1 MCTDKKKK
9 KKRKNSKEKL
19 VGSKKKLKKS
29 LITKIC
35 RRASETLKKM
45 GYKQNRH
52 QETMVTNLDN
62 RHLKKNQT
70 SFLISF
76 NAAAT

>member
-1 MCTDKKKK
+1 MCTDKK

-52 QETMVTNLDN
+52 RETKVTNLDN
-62 RHLKKNQT
+62 RHLKKNIF
-70 SFLISF
+70 SD
-76 NAAAT
+76 

>member
-1 MCTDKKKK
+1 MCTDKKK

-52 QETMVTNLDN
+52 QETKVTNLDN
-62 RHLKKNQT
+62 RHLKKKKT

>member
-1 MCTDKKKK
+1 MCTDKKK

-29 LITKIC
+29 LITKIR

-52 QETMVTNLDN
+52 QETKVTNLDN
-62 RHLKKNQT
+62 RHLKKQT
-70 SFLISF
+70 NIFSD
-76 NAAAT
+76 

>member
-1 MCTDKKKK
+1 MCTDK

-19 VGSKKKLKKS
+19 VGSKKKLKKKP

-45 GYKQNRH
+45 SYKQNRH
-52 QETMVTNLDN
+52 QETKVTNLDN
-62 RHLKKNQT
+62 RHL
-70 SFLISF
+70 F
-76 NAAAT
+76 

>member
-1 MCTDKKKK
+1 MCTDKKKG
-9 KKRKNSKEKL
+9 KNSKEKL

-52 QETMVTNLDN
+52 QETKVTNLDN
-62 RHLKKNQT
+62 RHLRKNIF
-70 SFLISF
+70 SD
-76 NAAAT
+76 

>member
-1 MCTDKKKK
+1 MCTDKKK

-19 VGSKKKLKKS
+19 VGSKKKLKKKS

-52 QETMVTNLDN
+52 QETKVTNLDN
-62 RHLKKNQT
+62 RHFEKKTNIF
-70 SFLISF
+70 SD
-76 NAAAT
+76 